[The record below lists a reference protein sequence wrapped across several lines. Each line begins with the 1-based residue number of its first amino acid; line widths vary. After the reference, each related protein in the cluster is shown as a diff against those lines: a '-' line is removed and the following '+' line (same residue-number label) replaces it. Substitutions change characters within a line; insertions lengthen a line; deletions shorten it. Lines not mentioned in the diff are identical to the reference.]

1 MKYSPSIG
9 RYIVNVKS
17 SEDFVNFRG
26 LQRKYELYKHM
37 KNSAVCLLWKHKN
50 KTKVCYLLTKK
61 DQEKTL
67 PVERD
72 KACFVARVTY
82 L

>member
-1 MKYSPSIG
+1 
-9 RYIVNVKS
+9 
-17 SEDFVNFRG
+17 
-26 LQRKYELYKHM
+26 M

-72 KACFVARVTY
+72 KACFVARVTFKVCKLCTEGEIKYIPFIAY
-82 L
+82 LDTPRDPRGVKR